1 MTGIYTKR
9 IVALATAVLLVSWG
23 SGCGNTKKKIEA
35 DAKAK
40 AAKAEAQALRA
51 DPDDKLGQAYDHYS
65 GNGTPI
71 DYARAALLFRELAEE
86 GNAVAQFSLGAMFQN
101 GLGVPQNY
109 MEAVK
114 WYQKSAMGNH
124 PDGQY
129 LLGLALKEGSGVPRD
144 RIEAFK
150 WLQLAAEGDKKYIES
165 RDELALL
172 LPAEMMAEGKRR
184 AEEHHQYHAS
194 EN

>member
-9 IVALATAVLLVSWG
+9 IVVLGTAVLLVSWG
-23 SGCGNTKKKIEA
+23 SGCTNSKKKIEA
-35 DAKAK
+35 DAKA
-40 AAKAEAQALRA
+40 AEAEAMSLRA
-51 DPDDKLGQAYDHYS
+51 NPDDKLGQAYDHYS

-71 DYARAALLFRELAEE
+71 DYARAALLFHQLAEE

-101 GLGVPQNY
+101 GLGVSQNY

-184 AEEHHQYHAS
+184 AEEHHQYHGS